1 MANQGKRS
9 VFRARAQSV
18 LVATALC
25 LAGSAV
31 DAGEYKY
38 PYHDPYLATATTA
51 ILGADGS
58 IPGQKREVVHVPGL
72 PNRNHLPGLEGRG
85 TVSITV
91 YRQDR
96 AAPLVFILAGI
107 GSNAY
112 FGLATYLA
120 QPLVQ
125 EGFHVVILP
134 SPMNWNFALAASR
147 TGAPGNTPDDA
158 RDLYDTM
165 QRCLAVLKAQHRLE
179 VTRIGFIGASLG
191 ALEGAYLSVIDSEQ
205 RRIGIDTY
213 LLLNPP
219 LDLAY
224 AIKTVDTW
232 TALSAKFGPDRSK
245 RLIARGLGIVESFS
259 GEDRDDHA
267 VFDRVVKKFRSFT
280 TDELQFLMAAAL
292 QMALPELASIT
303 RTIYDPLPP
312 TPAAKQELRRRLQF
326 SKNETFT
333 DYTEKLA
340 VPLWRRQTRDP
351 RADFGTFA
359 ERGSLASIVDRL
371 RGNSR
376 VHIIHNAD
384 DPLVTRASIERLRA
398 ALGNQVT
405 VFPYGGHLGNVW
417 YRENKELALRLLGA
431 APRRGGYS

>member
-1 MANQGKRS
+1 MANHRERR
-9 VFRARAQSV
+9 VFGACAQSL
-18 LVATALC
+18 LVATALSLVC
-25 LAGSAV
+25 RSV
-31 DAGEYKY
+31 EAGEYRY
-38 PYHDPYLATATTA
+38 PYHDPYLATATMA

-58 IPGQKREVVHVPGL
+58 VPGQKREVVHVPGL
-72 PNRNHLPGLEGRG
+72 PGRNQLTGLKGRG
-85 TVSITV
+85 TVSVSV
-91 YRQDR
+91 YRQDH
-96 AAPLVFILAGI
+96 AAPLLFILAGI

-120 QPLVQ
+120 RTFLK

-147 TGAPGNTPDDA
+147 TGAPGYTPEDA

-165 QRCLAVLKAQHRLE
+165 QRCLAVLRVQHHLE

-191 ALEGAYLSVIDSEQ
+191 ALEGAYLSVIDAEQ
-205 RRIGIDTY
+205 QRIGIDTY

-232 TALSAKFGPDRSK
+232 TALGAKFGPDRSK
-245 RLIARGLGIVESFS
+245 RLIAKGLTMVESFS
-259 GEDRDDHA
+259 KEHQDDPA
-267 VFDRVVKKFRSFT
+267 VFDRVAKKFGSFT
-280 TDELQFLMAAAL
+280 TEELEFLIATAL
-292 QMALPELASIT
+292 QTALPELASIT
-303 RTIYDPLPP
+303 QTIHDPLPP
-312 TPAAKQELRRRLQF
+312 TAAAKEELRRRLQD

-340 VPLWRRQTRDP
+340 VPLWRRQIAKP
-351 RADFGTFA
+351 QADFGTFA
-359 ERGSLASIVDRL
+359 ARGSLANIVDRL

-376 VHIIHNAD
+376 VHIMHNAD
-384 DPLVTRASIERLRA
+384 DPLVTPASIERLRA
-398 ALGNQVT
+398 ALGDQVT

-417 YRENKELALRLLGA
+417 YWENKERALRLLGA
-431 APRRGGYS
+431 ATPGGVRS